1 MDMGLQLDDREEVQ
15 VWDGIYKELS
25 GPEELHGENTSETA
39 RKVSRRQQIRMQ
51 KRRKKIARR
60 RRRRK
65 VLGMALLCVG
75 AYILLQIAG
84 NVIGNYAGAFSFRL
98 GKKATVVPDSKYI
111 SNTPQVLDEDEVQQ
125 KLQALAQEYP
135 EFEEVYDNADAYPQ
149 KLLVALC
156 NNPEMIDFVKGY
168 PDADGSGEGWLTKN
182 ELSQRFPLLLQWDKR
197 WGYIP
202 YGDNVIG
209 LSGCAPTCLSMVIVG
224 LTGNEDATPDAIAQY
239 ATDNGYYVDGV
250 GTAWSLMT
258 DVGTYGVIGQ
268 ETTLSESNIYNELE
282 SGHPIICSM
291 RPGDFTSVGHFIVL
305 TGTED
310 GKIRVNDPNSL
321 TRSRQLWDY
330 DTLADQISNLWV
342 FVKG

>member
-25 GPEELHGENTSETA
+25 GREEHHGENKSETA
-39 RKVSRRQQIRMQ
+39 RRVSRRQQIRMK
-51 KRRKKIARR
+51 KRRKKLARR

-65 VLGMALLCVG
+65 ILGIGIVCVG
-75 AYILLQIAG
+75 IYMAIHIVGSLIG
-84 NVIGNYAGAFSFRL
+84 GVIGAFGF
-98 GKKATVVPDSKYI
+98 GKKTTVVPDSKYI

-209 LSGCAPTCLSMVIVG
+209 LSGCAPTCLSR
-224 LTGNEDATPDAIAQY
+224 E
-239 ATDNGYYVDGV
+239 
-250 GTAWSLMT
+250 
-258 DVGTYGVIGQ
+258 
-268 ETTLSESNIYNELE
+268 
-282 SGHPIICSM
+282 
-291 RPGDFTSVGHFIVL
+291 
-305 TGTED
+305 
-310 GKIRVNDPNSL
+310 
-321 TRSRQLWDY
+321 
-330 DTLADQISNLWV
+330 
-342 FVKG
+342 

>member
-25 GPEELHGENTSETA
+25 GREELHGKNKSETA
-39 RKVSRRQQIRMQ
+39 RKVRRRQQTRM
-51 KRRKKIARR
+51 KNRRKKIARR

-65 VLGMALLCVG
+65 ILGIGIVCIG
-75 AYILLQIAG
+75 AYIVLHIAG
-84 NVIGNYAGAFSFRL
+84 SLIGDIVGSFSFGL
-98 GKKATVVPDSKYI
+98 GKKETVVPDSPYT
-111 SNTPQVLDEDEVQQ
+111 SNTPQVLDESQVQQ
-125 KLQALAQEYP
+125 ELQVLAQEYP
-135 EFEEVYDNADAYPQ
+135 EFEEVYDNAEAYPQ
-149 KLLVALC
+149 KLLAALC
-156 NNPEMIDFVKGY
+156 NNPEMIDYVKGY
-168 PDADGSGEGWLTKN
+168 LDADGSGSGWLTKA

-197 WGYIP
+197 WGYVP

-224 LTGNEDATPDAIAQY
+224 LTGNQDATPDAIAQY

-258 DVGTYGVIGQ
+258 NVGEYGVIGQ
-268 ETTLSESNIYNELE
+268 ETTLSEDNIYNELE
-282 SGHPIICSM
+282 NGCPIICSM

-305 TGTED
+305 TGIED

-330 DTLADQISNLWV
+330 STLSDQISNLWV
-342 FVKG
+342 FEKK

>member
-1 MDMGLQLDDREEVQ
+1 MDMGLQLDDIGEAQ
-15 VWDGIYKELS
+15 VWEGVYKEQ
-25 GPEELHGENTSETA
+25 PEQEDLHGENTSETA

-51 KRRKKIARR
+51 KRRKKLARR

-65 VLGMALLCVG
+65 ILGIGIVCVGIYMALH
-75 AYILLQIAG
+75 IAG
-84 NVIGNYAGAFSFRL
+84 SLIGDVIGAFGF
-98 GKKATVVPDSKYI
+98 GKKATVVPDSKYT
-111 SNTPQVLDEDEVQQ
+111 SNTPQVLDENEVQQ

-135 EFEEVYDNADAYPQ
+135 EFEEVYDNANAYPQ

-156 NNPEMIDFVKGY
+156 NNPEMIDYVKGY
-168 PDADGSGEGWLTKN
+168 LNADGSGSGWLTTD
-182 ELSQRFPLLLQWDKR
+182 EMSQRFPLLLQWDKR

-224 LTGNEDATPDAIAQY
+224 LTGNKDATPDAIAQY

-258 DVGTYGVIGQ
+258 AVGGYGVIGQ
-268 ETTLSESNIYNELE
+268 ETTLSEDNIYNELE
-282 SGHPIICSM
+282 NGHPIICSM

-305 TGTED
+305 TGIED

-330 DTLADQISNLWV
+330 DTLSYQISNLWV
-342 FVKG
+342 FEKK

>member
-1 MDMGLQLDDREEVQ
+1 MDMGLQLDDRGEVQ
-15 VWDGIYKELS
+15 VWDGIYKERS
-25 GPEELHGENTSETA
+25 EQEDLHGENRSETA
-39 RKVSRRQQIRMQ
+39 RKVSRRQQIRMK
-51 KRRKKIARR
+51 KRRKKLARR

-65 VLGMALLCVG
+65 ILGIGILCIGAYMALHIVG
-75 AYILLQIAG
+75 NLIG
-84 NVIGNYAGAFSFRL
+84 GVIGTLGF
-98 GKKATVVPDSKYI
+98 GKKATVVPDSPYT
-111 SNTPQVLDEDEVQQ
+111 SNTPQVLDENEVQQ

-156 NNPEMIDFVKGY
+156 NNPEMIDYVKGY
-168 PDADGSGEGWLTKN
+168 LNADGSGRGWLTTD
-182 ELSQRFPLLLQWDKR
+182 EMSQRFPLLLQWDKR

-224 LTGNEDATPDAIAQY
+224 LTGNKDATPDAIAQY

-258 DVGTYGVIGQ
+258 AVGSYGVIGK
-268 ETTLSESNIYNELE
+268 ETTLSEDNIYNELE
-282 SGHPIICSM
+282 NGHPIICSM

-305 TGTED
+305 TGIEE
-310 GKIRVNDPNSL
+310 GEIRVNDPNSL

-330 DTLADQISNLWV
+330 DTLSYQISNLWV
-342 FVKG
+342 FEKK

>member
-1 MDMGLQLDDREEVQ
+1 MDMGLQLDDRGEVQ
-15 VWDGIYKELS
+15 VWDGIYKEQS
-25 GPEELHGENTSETA
+25 EHEELHGENRSETA
-39 RKVSRRQQIRMQ
+39 RKVSRRQQIRIK
-51 KRRKKIARR
+51 KRRKKLARR

-65 VLGMALLCVG
+65 ILGIGIVCIGVYIVLHIVG
-75 AYILLQIAG
+75 SW
-84 NVIGNYAGAFSFRL
+84 IGGTIGTLGF
-98 GKKATVVPDSKYI
+98 GKKATVVPDSKYT
-111 SNTPQVLDEDEVQQ
+111 SHTPQVLDENEVQQ

-149 KLLVALC
+149 KLLAALC
-156 NNPEMIDFVKGY
+156 NNPEMIDYVKGY
-168 PDADGSGEGWLTKN
+168 LNADGSGSGWLTTD
-182 ELSQRFPLLLQWDKR
+182 EMSQRFPLLLQWDKR

-224 LTGNEDATPDAIAQY
+224 LTGNKDATPDAIAQY

-258 DVGTYGVIGQ
+258 AVGSYGVIGQ
-268 ETTLSESNIYNELE
+268 ETTLSEDNIYNELE
-282 SGHPIICSM
+282 NGHPIICSM

-305 TGTED
+305 TGMED

-330 DTLADQISNLWV
+330 DTLSYQISNLWV
-342 FVKG
+342 FEKK

>member
-1 MDMGLQLDDREEVQ
+1 MDMGLQLDAREE
-15 VWDGIYKELS
+15 IY
-25 GPEELHGENTSETA
+25 GENKSETA

-84 NVIGNYAGAFSFRL
+84 SVIGNFAGAFSFRL
-98 GKKATVVPDSKYI
+98 GKKATVVPDSPYT
-111 SNTPQVLDEDEVQQ
+111 SNTPQVLDENEVQQ
-125 KLQALAQEYP
+125 NLQALAQEYP
-135 EFEEVYDNADAYPQ
+135 EFEEIYDNADAYPQ
-149 KLLVALC
+149 KLLAALC
-156 NNPEMIDFVKGY
+156 NNPEMIDYVKGY
-168 PDADGSGEGWLTKN
+168 LNADGSGSGWLTQD
-182 ELSQRFPLLLQWDKR
+182 EMSQRFPLLLQWDKR

-224 LTGNEDATPDAIAQY
+224 LTGNKDATPDAIAQY
-239 ATDNGYYVDGV
+239 AMDNGYYVDGV

-258 DVGTYGVIGQ
+258 AVGSYGVIGQ
-268 ETTLSESNIYNELE
+268 ETTLSEDNIYNELE
-282 SGHPIICSM
+282 NGNPIICSM

-305 TGTED
+305 TGMED

-330 DTLADQISNLWV
+330 DTLSYQISNLWV
-342 FVKG
+342 FERQ

>member
-1 MDMGLQLDDREEVQ
+1 MDMGLQLDDSGEVQ
-15 VWDGIYKELS
+15 VWDGIYKEQS
-25 GPEELHGENTSETA
+25 EHEELHGENRSETA
-39 RKVSRRQQIRMQ
+39 RKVSCRQQIRMK
-51 KRRKKIARR
+51 KRRKKLARR

-65 VLGMALLCVG
+65 ILGIGMLCIG
-75 AYILLQIAG
+75 AYIVLHIAG
-84 NVIGNYAGAFSFRL
+84 SLIGDIVRSFSFGL
-98 GKKATVVPDSKYI
+98 GKKATVVPDSPYT
-111 SNTPQVLDEDEVQQ
+111 SNTPQVLDENEVQQ
-125 KLQALAQEYP
+125 NLQALAQEYP
-135 EFEEVYDNADAYPQ
+135 EFEEIYDNADAYPQ

-156 NNPEMIDFVKGY
+156 NNPEMIDYVKGY
-168 PDADGSGEGWLTKN
+168 LNADGSGIGWLTTD
-182 ELSQRFPLLLQWDKR
+182 EMSQRLPLLLQWDKR

-224 LTGNEDATPDAIAQY
+224 LTGNKDATPDAIAQY

-258 DVGTYGVIGQ
+258 AVGSYGVIGQ
-268 ETTLSESNIYNELE
+268 ETTLSEDNIYNELE
-282 SGHPIICSM
+282 NGHPIICSM

-305 TGTED
+305 TGIED

-330 DTLADQISNLWV
+330 DTLSDQISNLWV
-342 FVKG
+342 FERQ

>member
-1 MDMGLQLDDREEVQ
+1 MDMGLQLDAREE
-15 VWDGIYKELS
+15 IY
-25 GPEELHGENTSETA
+25 GENKSETA
-39 RKVSRRQQIRMQ
+39 RKVSRRQQIRIK
-51 KRRKKIARR
+51 KRRKKLARR

-65 VLGMALLCVG
+65 ILGIGIVCIGVYIVLHIVG
-75 AYILLQIAG
+75 SW
-84 NVIGNYAGAFSFRL
+84 IGGIIGTLGF
-98 GKKATVVPDSKYI
+98 GKKATVVPDSKYT
-111 SNTPQVLDEDEVQQ
+111 SNTPQVLDENEVQQ

-149 KLLVALC
+149 KLLAALC
-156 NNPEMIDFVKGY
+156 NNPEMIDYVKGY
-168 PDADGSGEGWLTKN
+168 PDADGSGSGWLTQD
-182 ELSQRFPLLLQWDKR
+182 EMSQRFPLLLQWDKR

-224 LTGNEDATPDAIAQY
+224 LTGNKDATPDAIAQY

-258 DVGTYGVIGQ
+258 AVGGYGVVGQ
-268 ETTLSESNIYNELE
+268 ETTLSEDNIYNELE
-282 SGHPIICSM
+282 NGNPIICSM

-305 TGTED
+305 TGMED

-330 DTLADQISNLWV
+330 DTLSDQISNLWV
-342 FVKG
+342 FERQ

>member
-1 MDMGLQLDDREEVQ
+1 MDMGLQLDAREE
-15 VWDGIYKELS
+15 IY
-25 GPEELHGENTSETA
+25 GENKSETA

-65 VLGMALLCVG
+65 VLDMALLCVG

-84 NVIGNYAGAFSFRL
+84 SVIGNFAGAFSFRL
-98 GKKATVVPDSKYI
+98 GKKATVVPDSKYT
-111 SNTPQVLDEDEVQQ
+111 SNTPQVLDENEVQQ
-125 KLQALAQEYP
+125 NLQALAQEYP
-135 EFEEVYDNADAYPQ
+135 EFEEIYDNADAYPQ

-156 NNPEMIDFVKGY
+156 NNPEMIDYVKGY
-168 PDADGSGEGWLTKN
+168 LNADSSGIGWLTTD
-182 ELSQRFPLLLQWDKR
+182 EMSQRFPLLLQWDKR

-224 LTGNEDATPDAIAQY
+224 LTGNKDATPDAIAQY
-239 ATDNGYYVDGV
+239 APDNGYYVDGV

-258 DVGTYGVIGQ
+258 AVGSYGVIGQ
-268 ETTLSESNIYNELE
+268 ETTLSEDNIYNELE
-282 SGHPIICSM
+282 NGCPIICSM

-305 TGTED
+305 TGMED

-330 DTLADQISNLWV
+330 DTLSYQISNLWV
-342 FVKG
+342 FEKK

>member
-1 MDMGLQLDDREEVQ
+1 M
-15 VWDGIYKELS
+15 
-25 GPEELHGENTSETA
+25 
-39 RKVSRRQQIRMQ
+39 
-51 KRRKKIARR
+51 
-60 RRRRK
+60 
-65 VLGMALLCVG
+65 
-75 AYILLQIAG
+75 
-84 NVIGNYAGAFSFRL
+84 IGNFAGAFSFRL
-98 GKKATVVPDSKYI
+98 GKKATVVPDSKYT
-111 SNTPQVLDEDEVQQ
+111 SNTPQVLDENEVQQ

-156 NNPEMIDFVKGY
+156 NNPEMIDYVKGY
-168 PDADGSGEGWLTKN
+168 LNADGSGSGWLTTD
-182 ELSQRFPLLLQWDKR
+182 EMSQQFPLLLQWDKR

-224 LTGNEDATPDAIAQY
+224 LTGNKDATPDAIAQY

-258 DVGTYGVIGQ
+258 AVDSYGVIGQ
-268 ETTLSESNIYNELE
+268 ETTLSEDNIYNELE
-282 SGHPIICSM
+282 NGNPIICSM

-305 TGTED
+305 TGMED

-330 DTLADQISNLWV
+330 STLSDQISNLWV
-342 FVKG
+342 FEKK

>member
-1 MDMGLQLDDREEVQ
+1 MDMGLQLDAREE
-15 VWDGIYKELS
+15 IY
-25 GPEELHGENTSETA
+25 GENTSETV

-65 VLGMALLCVG
+65 ILGIGMLCIG
-75 AYILLQIAG
+75 AYIVLHIAG
-84 NVIGNYAGAFSFRL
+84 SLIGGIIGTLGF
-98 GKKATVVPDSKYI
+98 GKKATVVPDSPYT
-111 SNTPQVLDEDEVQQ
+111 SNTPQVLDENEVQQ
-125 KLQALAQEYP
+125 NLQALAQEYP

-149 KLLVALC
+149 KLLAALC
-156 NNPEMIDFVKGY
+156 NNPEMIDYVKGY
-168 PDADGSGEGWLTKN
+168 PDADGSGSGWLTQD
-182 ELSQRFPLLLQWDKR
+182 EMSQRFPLLLQWDKR

-224 LTGNEDATPDAIAQY
+224 LTGNKDATPDAIAQY
-239 ATDNGYYVDGV
+239 AMDNGYYVDGV

-258 DVGTYGVIGQ
+258 AVGSYGVIGQ
-268 ETTLSESNIYNELE
+268 ETTLSEDNIYNELE
-282 SGHPIICSM
+282 NGNPIICSM

-305 TGTED
+305 TGMED

-330 DTLADQISNLWV
+330 DTLSDQISNLWV
-342 FVKG
+342 FERQ